1 VAAVSRNGLFVVA
14 LGLAAS
20 SILSLVLGIS
30 LQHKDIRSYI
40 ASHYQEYSRDAGGTR
55 YLCTGSPAQVADTL
69 TGYQNP
75 AARAANGGSEY
86 LRYDDAIVS
95 VGADGTHPCSI
106 RVEDLAAGY
115 SHGAFIFLG
124 PGFYPGSPSRGSG
137 GSTGGPGG
145 TK

>member
-1 VAAVSRNGLFVVA
+1 MSRNGLFLLA
-14 LGLAAS
+14 IGLAITS
-20 SILSLVLGIS
+20 MVSLGFGIS
-30 LQHKDIRSYI
+30 MQHKDIRSYI
-40 ASHYQEYSRDAGGTR
+40 ASHYHEYSRDAGGTR
-55 YLCTGSPAQVADTL
+55 YLCTGSPTQVADTL
-69 TGYQNP
+69 TGYQRP
-75 AARAANGGSEY
+75 AARANNAGTQY

-95 VGADGTHPCSI
+95 VGADGTHLCSI

-115 SHGAFIFLG
+115 SHGSFIFLG

>member
-1 VAAVSRNGLFVVA
+1 MSRNRLFWVA
-14 LGLAAS
+14 FALAAA
-20 SILSLVLGIS
+20 SLVSLVFGIS
-30 LQHKDIRSYI
+30 LQSKSIRSFI
-40 ASHYQEYSRDAGGTR
+40 ASHYHEYARDAGGTR
-55 YLCTGSPAQVADTL
+55 YLCAGSPAQVADTL
-69 TGYQNP
+69 AGYQNP
-75 AARAANGGSEY
+75 AARANSAGTQY

-95 VGADGTHPCSI
+95 VGQDGSHPCSV

-124 PGFYPGSPSRGSG
+124 PGFYPGSPSSGSG

>member
-1 VAAVSRNGLFVVA
+1 MSRNGLFLLA
-14 LGLAAS
+14 IGLAIGS
-20 SILSLVLGIS
+20 VVSLVFGIS
-30 LQHKDIRSYI
+30 MQHKDIRSYI
-40 ASHYQEYSRDAGGTR
+40 ASHYHEYSRDAGGTR
-55 YLCTGSPAQVADTL
+55 YLCTGSPTQVADTL
-69 TGYQNP
+69 TGYQSP
-75 AARAANGGSEY
+75 AALADNAGTQY

-106 RVEDLAAGY
+106 RIEDLAAGY

-124 PGFYPGSPSRGSG
+124 PGFYPGSPARGSG

>member
-1 VAAVSRNGLFVVA
+1 MSRNGLFLLA
-14 LGLAAS
+14 IGLAITSVA
-20 SILSLVLGIS
+20 SLVFGIS

-40 ASHYQEYSRDAGGTR
+40 ASHYHEYSREPGGTR
-55 YLCTGSPAQVADTL
+55 YLCTGSPTQVADTL
-69 TGYQNP
+69 TGYQSP
-75 AARAANGGSEY
+75 AARANNAGTQY

-115 SHGAFIFLG
+115 SHGSFIFLG

>member
-1 VAAVSRNGLFVVA
+1 M
-14 LGLAAS
+14 
-20 SILSLVLGIS
+20 
-30 LQHKDIRSYI
+30 QHKDIRSYI
-40 ASHYQEYSRDAGGTR
+40 ASHYHEYSRDAGGTR
-55 YLCTGSPAQVADTL
+55 YLCTGPPTQVADTL
-69 TGYQNP
+69 TGYQSP
-75 AARAANGGSEY
+75 AARANNAGTQY

>member
-1 VAAVSRNGLFVVA
+1 MSRNGLFLLA
-14 LGLAAS
+14 IGLAITS
-20 SILSLVLGIS
+20 VVSLVFGIS
-30 LQHKDIRSYI
+30 MQHKDIRSYI
-40 ASHYQEYSRDAGGTR
+40 ASHYHEYSRDAGGTR

-69 TGYQNP
+69 TGYQSP
-75 AARAANGGSEY
+75 AARANNGGTQY

>member
-1 VAAVSRNGLFVVA
+1 MSRNGLFLLAV
-14 LGLAAS
+14 GLAITSVA
-20 SILSLVLGIS
+20 SLVFGIS
-30 LQHKDIRSYI
+30 MQHKDIRSYI
-40 ASHYQEYSRDAGGTR
+40 ASHYHEYSRDAGGTR
-55 YLCTGSPAQVADTL
+55 YLCTGSPTQVADTL
-69 TGYQNP
+69 TGYQSP
-75 AARAANGGSEY
+75 AARANNVGTQY

>member
-1 VAAVSRNGLFVVA
+1 MSRNGLFMLA
-14 LGLAAS
+14 IGLVAS
-20 SILSLVLGIS
+20 SIASLLFGIS

-40 ASHYQEYSRDAGGTR
+40 AANYHEYSRDAGGTR
-55 YLCTGSPAQVADTL
+55 YLCTGSPTQVADTL
-69 TGYQNP
+69 TGYQSP
-75 AARAANGGSEY
+75 AARANNAGTQY

>member
-1 VAAVSRNGLFVVA
+1 MSRNGLFLLAV
-14 LGLAAS
+14 GLAVTS
-20 SILSLVLGIS
+20 MISLAFGIS
-30 LQHKDIRSYI
+30 MQHKDIRSYI
-40 ASHYQEYSRDAGGTR
+40 ASHYHEYSRDAGGTR
-55 YLCTGSPAQVADTL
+55 YLCTGSPTQVADTL
-69 TGYQNP
+69 TGYQSP
-75 AARAANGGSEY
+75 AARANNAGTQY

-115 SHGAFIFLG
+115 SHGSFIFLG

>member
-1 VAAVSRNGLFVVA
+1 MSRNGLFLLAV
-14 LGLAAS
+14 GLAVGS
-20 SILSLVLGIS
+20 VVSLLFGIS
-30 LQHKDIRSYI
+30 MQHKDIRSYI

-55 YLCTGSPAQVADTL
+55 YLCTGSPTQVADTL
-69 TGYQNP
+69 TGYQSP
-75 AARAANGGSEY
+75 AARANNSGTQY
-86 LRYDDAIVS
+86 MRYNDAIVS
-95 VGADGTHPCSI
+95 VGPDGTHPCSI

-124 PGFYPGSPSRGSG
+124 PGFYPGSPSGGSG

>member
-1 VAAVSRNGLFVVA
+1 MSRNGLFLLA
-14 LGLAAS
+14 IGLAITSVA
-20 SILSLVLGIS
+20 SLVFGIS

-40 ASHYQEYSRDAGGTR
+40 ASHYHEYSREPGGTR
-55 YLCTGSPAQVADTL
+55 YLCTGSPTQVADTL
-69 TGYQNP
+69 TSYQGP
-75 AARAANGGSEY
+75 AARANNAGTQY

-95 VGADGTHPCSI
+95 VGVDGTHPCSI

>member
-1 VAAVSRNGLFVVA
+1 MSRNGLFLLA
-14 LGLAAS
+14 IGLAITS
-20 SILSLVLGIS
+20 MVSLAFGIS
-30 LQHKDIRSYI
+30 MQHKDIRSYI

-55 YLCTGSPAQVADTL
+55 YLCTGSPTQVADTL
-69 TGYQNP
+69 TGYQSP
-75 AARAANGGSEY
+75 AARADNAGTQY

-124 PGFYPGSPSRGSG
+124 PGFYPGSPARGSG